1 MEKRVF
7 IFGMLVLLFFPAAL
21 PAQPKFGFGYGAA
34 WFVPGLRSIEA
45 GITHFTDSP
54 HFEQLYGPLTK
65 KATFINMNHGPV
77 IGYYGRKKKTAF
89 ACQFFNLHKQ
99 FESIRESATL
109 GATYHAIKLRY
120 HCFTF
125 GFSRTLSS
133 ENKGN
138 RIGFELVLGS
148 YRIFSRSGDEAT
160 YNKGYSGDKSVKNFG
175 LGFNLNAQLY
185 NRGRLMLRPYLQWVV
200 LTGNTGVIADYTL
213 PYDAT
218 VNPAHLGMQVN
229 ILLGKK
235 WK

>member
-1 MEKRVF
+1 MKKRVN
-7 IFGMLVLLFFPAAL
+7 IFVLSLLFISAAVT
-21 PAQPKFGFGYGAA
+21 AQPRFGFGYGAA
-34 WFVPGLRSIEA
+34 WFVPGLHSIEA
-45 GITHFTDSP
+45 GVENFTGSP
-54 HFEQLYGPLTK
+54 EFEQKYGPLTK

-77 IGYYGRKKKTAF
+77 IGYYGRKRKTAF
-89 ACQFFNLHKQ
+89 TCQFFNLHKQ
-99 FESIRESATL
+99 FISIRESQAT
-109 GATYHAIKLRY
+109 GPIYHAIKLRY

-125 GFSRTLSS
+125 GFSRALTGKNESH
-133 ENKGN
+133 
-138 RIGFELVLGS
+138 RIGMDLVLGT

-175 LGFNLNAQLY
+175 LGFNINAQLY

-218 VNPAHLGMQVN
+218 VNPAHIGMQVN